1 MITAINVAY
10 VGIIGF
16 IGMVIPQLIR
26 KWQWKQSLGRQLAYI
41 VTGGQIMVMEI
52 LLVAIYCHQYKYRQV
67 LSLKLVYLVL
77 FYMLISQSKR
87 LTRAHDIC

>member
-26 KWQWKQSLGRQLAYI
+26 KWQWKQSLGRQLALNI
-41 VTGGQIMVMEI
+41 VIGGQIMVMAD

-67 LSLKLVYLVL
+67 LSL
-77 FYMLISQSKR
+77 
-87 LTRAHDIC
+87 H